1 MDAAVD
7 QPLTPSITALA
18 EAISPKRRK
27 LEELHSPVRSS
38 KGSSMAPI
46 EIDEWNLLLFVIKYI
61 IFTVWARIHPYP
73 SAYIHPNLSVLR

>member
-7 QPLTPSITALA
+7 HPFMPSINALA
-18 EAISPKRRK
+18 EAISAKRRK

-46 EIDEWNLLLFVIKYI
+46 EIDE
-61 IFTVWARIHPYP
+61 
-73 SAYIHPNLSVLR
+73 